1 MVDVPLR
8 VIYPGYY
15 PALFALL
22 AQTGVPV
29 EPLDASIGFSD
40 LGSESYF
47 LYSNLHAMGKTLPWV
62 TPATWLHSAS
72 RDILFDLAR
81 FLWQAPQALAAGH
94 LVDRT
99 IGDYLDLQKYS
110 STFADRFLIPAFA
123 GINTVSCQEVRD
135 YPAASIAQYFN
146 RDFIVSS
153 VYRAVGGA
161 HTIAGAL
168 SQRVAQLRLR
178 AHICSVRRQ
187 AKTVVI
193 TMEDGSAPSSIWPHR
208 PTCTSSTCCM
218 HNQNAASSSA
228 VLTRRRV
235 FRCWRV
241 RWRRRCILRRRTTL
255 SPDQRP

>member
-110 STFADRFLIPAFA
+110 STFTDRFLIPAFA

-135 YPAASIAQYFN
+135 YPAALIAQYFN

-153 VYRAVGGA
+153 VYRAVGGVW
-161 HTIAGAL
+161 AGEDGGD
-168 SQRVAQLRLR
+168 
-178 AHICSVRRQ
+178 HDGRRQ
-187 AKTVVI
+187 CR
-193 TMEDGSAPSSIWPHR
+193 DF
-208 PTCTSSTCCM
+208 
-218 HNQNAASSSA
+218 
-228 VLTRRRV
+228 RRRGL
-235 FRCWRV
+235 CHAGQPGGGD
-241 RWRRRCILRRRTTL
+241 
-255 SPDQRP
+255 SG